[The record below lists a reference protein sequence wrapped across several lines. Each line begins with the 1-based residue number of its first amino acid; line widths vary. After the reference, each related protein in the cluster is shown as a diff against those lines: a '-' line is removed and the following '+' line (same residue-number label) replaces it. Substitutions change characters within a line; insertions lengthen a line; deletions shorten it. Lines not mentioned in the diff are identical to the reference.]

1 MGFGKQQ
8 HYGVTKKGLFKD
20 PKGKHRKAMGDAI
33 WLFLYYIGEADWDKG
48 FIEETFYKKI
58 KKETG
63 IPERTAKRHTKR
75 LRDKNYIK
83 IGRTKNH
90 GFCVWILKWIPRGK
104 GVQNIVDNQ
113 NFQR

>member
-48 FIEETFYKKI
+48 FIEETFYKK
-58 KKETG
+58 
-63 IPERTAKRHTKR
+63 
-75 LRDKNYIK
+75 
-83 IGRTKNH
+83 
-90 GFCVWILKWIPRGK
+90 
-104 GVQNIVDNQ
+104 
-113 NFQR
+113 